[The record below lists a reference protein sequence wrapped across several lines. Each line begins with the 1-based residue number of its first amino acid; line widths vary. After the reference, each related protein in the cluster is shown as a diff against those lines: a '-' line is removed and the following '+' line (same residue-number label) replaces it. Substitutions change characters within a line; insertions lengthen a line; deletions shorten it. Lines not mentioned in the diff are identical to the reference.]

1 MAQRELPQTEQ
12 VECPVNCTP
21 SELSTFL
28 QALAEGYLATC
39 SLDTDQSAPSRLNH
53 IASKSYQRG
62 RKTVSFHGFQ
72 YTMTFKPLTESHG
85 ADLLTW
91 YREVSLAKTYPQPEK
106 ERVSTANAAECGRK
120 WHGSLAKYDPATCS
134 WRTAQCSLLGGLTE
148 YSATFPRWG
157 MVRPMASLEHI
168 TREHRINATEYG
180 YSDQDCEAGQLPHQ
194 DNSAEIVCDMR
205 MRDDQTAVCVWS
217 LGGRA
222 TLYEAEI
229 LFTEMQGCRRGEGR
243 GIKESISPPGEAYAK
258 AAMRAMR
265 IGEQVAGA
273 SYRQGCIEQHA
284 DELANALREL
294 SQYVA
299 LERQEGQWKLNIGW
313 DLIQMEGP
321 VLRREQGNLMEAV
334 VKRIANTPSGNWP
347 TPTCADAFTDKL
359 KSSQQQEGSMHSVNL
374 SQAVKMWPTPCASD
388 DRDRGNMANPAIK
401 RRVEMGKQVMLS
413 MAVKEDVGGGQLNPD
428 WVEWLMNWPVSW
440 SSLTPLSHEHFN
452 EWLAR
457 TKAGATRIQAD
468 ILPRMRNQGQPAQT
482 PQGPGQAEQHA
493 GEYCDTVPSMPRE
506 GTREEGRLGEGKC
519 SASPLSDMRS
529 SVQIEQ
535 DAKRQGVQ
543 RFLQGG
549 NGQAVG
555 SEAMGWTEQGEAMHE
570 LRKDIHIHTTA
581 SKDMQPVV
589 REHSGPPEPWWSA
602 EPVGVPRVATGIAK
616 RADRLKC
623 IGNGQV
629 PQVAALAW
637 NTLHERIQSRLNP

>member
-1 MAQRELPQTEQ
+1 
-12 VECPVNCTP
+12 
-21 SELSTFL
+21 
-28 QALAEGYLATC
+28 
-39 SLDTDQSAPSRLNH
+39 
-53 IASKSYQRG
+53 
-62 RKTVSFHGFQ
+62 
-72 YTMTFKPLTESHG
+72 
-85 ADLLTW
+85 
-91 YREVSLAKTYPQPEK
+91 
-106 ERVSTANAAECGRK
+106 
-120 WHGSLAKYDPATCS
+120 
-134 WRTAQCSLLGGLTE
+134 
-148 YSATFPRWG
+148 
-157 MVRPMASLEHI
+157 
-168 TREHRINATEYG
+168 
-180 YSDQDCEAGQLPHQ
+180 
-194 DNSAEIVCDMR
+194 

-313 DLIQMEGP
+313 DLIPMEDP
-321 VLRREQGNLMEAV
+321 VPRIEGNAFGSLPTPTAIDATMTAKGKAGANGHHSVQLSHLANSGALMTADPIASQDELRKAGKLSKAE
-334 VKRIANTPSGNWP
+334 ANTPSGNWP

-374 SQAVKMWPTPCASD
+374 SQAVKMWPTPSCFDAIMCGKGHPT
-388 DRDRGNMANPAIK
+388 RTGTQTTLAQNMG
-401 RRVEMGKQVMLS
+401 V
-413 MAVKEDVGGGQLNPD
+413 GGQLNPD

-468 ILPRMRNQGQPAQT
+468 ILPRMRNQGQPAQA

-493 GEYCDTVPSMPRE
+493 GEHCDTVPSMPRE

-543 RFLQGG
+543 RCLQGG

-581 SKDMQPVV
+581 SNDMQPVV

-602 EPVGVPRVATGIAK
+602 EPVGVPRVATGIPK

-629 PQVAALAW
+629 PEAAALAW
-637 NTLHERIQSRLNP
+637 RTLYERIAQ

>member
-1 MAQRELPQTEQ
+1 MSWHYSRAL
-12 VECPVNCTP
+12 VEAY
-21 SELSTFL
+21 S
-28 QALAEGYLATC
+28 AATC
-39 SLDTDQSAPSRLNH
+39 LDGTVCAPSNGNPTPQAYLSPDRTKAFSRL
-53 IASKSYQRG
+53 SRFG
-62 RKTVSFHGFQ
+62 
-72 YTMTFKPLTESHG
+72 MTSEPLTEPLG
-85 ADLLTW
+85 AALLTW
-91 YREVSLAKTYPQPEK
+91 YREGFRARTSAAPEREQASK
-106 ERVSTANAAECGRK
+106 ASGPACGKK
-120 WHGSLAKYDPATCS
+120 WRGSLAKYDPDTCS
-134 WRTAQCSLLGGLTE
+134 WRTAQFSLLGGLE
-148 YSATFPRWG
+148 LFSETFPRWG
-157 MVRPMASLEHI
+157 TMRNGECSERTTPVL
-168 TREHRINATEYG
+168 RI
-180 YSDQDCEAGQLPHQ
+180 
-194 DNSAEIVCDMR
+194 
-205 MRDDQTAVCVWS
+205 
-217 LGGRA
+217 
-222 TLYEAEI
+222 
-229 LFTEMQGCRRGEGR
+229 EGR
-243 GIKESISPPGEAYAK
+243 GSGYWPTPKASRDGVSPKTIEMVRNGLAEMSLA
-258 AAMRAMR
+258 R
-265 IGEQVAGA
+265 IMYMPEK
-273 SYRQGCIEQHA
+273 
-284 DELANALREL
+284 
-294 SQYVA
+294 
-299 LERQEGQWKLNIGW
+299 W
-313 DLIQMEGP
+313 P
-321 VLRREQGNLMEAV
+321 
-334 VKRIANTPSGNWP
+334 ANTPSGNWP
-347 TPTCADAFTDKL
+347 TPTCADAYTDKL
-359 KSSQQQEGSMHSVNL
+359 QSSQQKEGSMHSVNL

-493 GEYCDTVPSMPRE
+493 GEHCDTVPSMPRE

-629 PQVAALAW
+629 PAVVRLAW
-637 NTLHERIQSRLNP
+637 HTLHERIQSRLNP